1 MSRIVGRADWGYRE
15 NRTPASAPRN
25 RDALVVH
32 HAVTPEWTGVQAPRG
47 IQQIHLDMG
56 WATIGYTLVATQ
68 AGEIYSAR
76 PLARE
81 GAHTRGHNRSVHAVC
96 VAGNFDQHTPT
107 DECLDALAWLF
118 AHGRTRGWWGD
129 VLRGHRD
136 YGSTACPGANLYA
149 ALGEVRRRA
158 DSLDDDPADDETKEP
173 AMDGVLLYVPPRE
186 GSPDALAALWQAV
199 GRGSGVA
206 VTADATLAAD
216 EIDRGTTVLAVGG
229 PAADALP
236 DAEAVVGETWAETGA
251 RLADRLAEA

>member
-15 NRTPASAPRN
+15 ARTPASAPRN

-118 AHGRTRGWWGD
+118 AHGRERGWWGD

-136 YGSTACPGANLYA
+136 YGSTSCPGANLYA

-158 DSLDDDPADDETKEP
+158 DSPAVADETIEEMEP
-173 AMDGVLLYVPPRE
+173 MDGTLLYVTSRE
-186 GSPDALAALWQAV
+186 GTPDALAALWQAV
-199 GRGSGVA
+199 GRGDGVA
-206 VTADATLAAD
+206 VTADRDLAQA
-216 EIDRGTTVLAVGG
+216 ELDRGTTVLAVGG
-229 PAADALP
+229 PAARDLD
-236 DAEAVVGETWAETGA
+236 DAEGVVGDTWADTGERLAA
-251 RLADRLAEA
+251 RLDDA